1 MAMRYPHRADWK
13 LGESDPYS
21 AQAAWVHAVPVGL
34 LGPPPCRHRQPSSGD
49 LQVAQRINVDAANAT
64 AT

>member
-21 AQAAWVHAVPVGL
+21 AQAAWVHAVRVGHL
-34 LGPPPCRHRQPSSGD
+34 RAGIGNRAAAICRSHS
-49 LQVAQRINVDAANAT
+49 A
-64 AT
+64 

>member
-34 LGPPPCRHRQPSSGD
+34 LGHLRAGIGNRAAAICRSHS
-49 LQVAQRINVDAANAT
+49 A
-64 AT
+64 